1 MKEHEKEKTFM
12 ESLKAFTQTT
22 KYATCST
29 MESDVSSNDGESNSE
44 SEVLYSENDNSSI
57 SSDDNSSDDEIQDD
71 ILACT
76 PLYFVYDCEATG
88 GSVYDDHIVEIAAAV
103 QPLSNPRVD
112 IQAPLDFQSLVKT
125 SKKIKPIG
133 EK

>member
-1 MKEHEKEKTFM
+1 M

-22 KYATCST
+22 KYAPCTI
-29 MESDVSSNDGESNSE
+29 ESDICSDEDGSNSE

-57 SSDDNSSDDEIQDD
+57 SSDDNSSDDDINDD
-71 ILACT
+71 NIPACN

-88 GSVYDDHIVEIAAAV
+88 GSVYDDHIVEIAVAV
-103 QPLSNPRVD
+103 QPLSNPRIP
-112 IQAPLDFQSLVKT
+112 IQASMDFQSLVKT
-125 SKKIKPIG
+125 SKRIKPVG